1 MARQPALLL
10 LLLLLLLVEARL
22 IGDVETDKDFGNH
35 THTDPTHW
43 PGWLAGRQG
52 CGERAIGRFGE
63 MGRADPITIRSQ
75 RLISL
80 VSRERERGNVAHPS
94 RYY

>member
-10 LLLLLLLVEARL
+10 LLLLLEARL
-22 IGDVETDKDFGNH
+22 IGDVETDKDFRES
-35 THTDPTHW
+35 HTDPTHW